1 MPAGAPGS
9 SKAKWPRTP
18 GSTSRR
24 PTTSSSASRPKSAT
38 KRPWASWASA
48 PPCWRATRA
57 MPEETLLAFD
67 YGLKKIG
74 VAVGNTLTRQARPLK
89 ILSPVTREQRFAALA
104 ALLEEWRPDRV
115 VVGLPLASDGSEQY
129 HSLRCRRFANQ
140 LHGRFGV
147 TAELVDERG
156 SSVEAQLALGNHD
169 ADDAMA
175 AAIILQRYFDALPKG
190 NISTP

>member
-1 MPAGAPGS
+1 
-9 SKAKWPRTP
+9 
-18 GSTSRR
+18 
-24 PTTSSSASRPKSAT
+24 
-38 KRPWASWASA
+38 
-48 PPCWRATRA
+48 

-74 VAVGNTLTRQARPLK
+74 VAVGNTLTRRARPLK

-156 SSVEAQLALGNHD
+156 SSVEAQLALGNND

-190 NISTP
+190 NIITP